1 MNDQKNLEFQKLTL
15 DDLEELIEISRK
27 TYFETFS
34 WGNSE
39 ENMLAYLNQAFS
51 KEQLTSE
58 LIDVNSEFYFA
69 RLNDLICGYLKISFG
84 SSQNAFREENGM
96 ELVRI
101 YVNRECQGEGIG
113 NQMLSKAIKIARE
126 RRMTS
131 IWLGVWE
138 KNEKALSFYKKNS
151 FNIVGKH
158 SFIMGD
164 EEQQDYLMKREI
176 MSKYRDQGAVGAL
189 LDEYERALEE
199 LKRVIQ
205 DLSQTELT
213 MIVDNQTDDEDC
225 KSIQT
230 ILSHVVKAGY
240 GYVVSVRKWLNEDV
254 QYKPNVLLDSIE
266 SYNKALD
273 EMFLYN
279 AELFQDYPK
288 IQLEE
293 HDASNKILVS
303 WGQLYDVEQ
312 IFEHAIV
319 HILRHRRQ
327 IERFIKRLRSNTT

>member
-1 MNDQKNLEFQKLTL
+1 MNNQKNLEFQRLTL
-15 DDLEELIEISRK
+15 DNLEELIEISRD
-27 TYFETFS
+27 TYYETFS

-39 ENMLAYLNQAFS
+39 ENMQAYLIQAFS

-58 LIDVNSEFYFA
+58 LIDVNSEFYSA
-69 RLNDLICGYLKISFG
+69 RLNHLTCGYLKISFG
-84 SSQNAFREENGM
+84 SFQNAFKGENGM
-96 ELVRI
+96 ELARI
-101 YVNRECQGEGIG
+101 YVSVKCQGKGVG
-113 NQMLSKAIKIARE
+113 KQLLDKAIKIAIDKE
-126 RRMTS
+126 MS
-131 IWLGVWE
+131 FVWLGVWE
-138 KNEKALSFYKKNS
+138 KNEKALSFYKKNG
-151 FNIVGKH
+151 FKVVGTH
-158 SFIMGD
+158 SFMMGD
-164 EEQQDYLMKREI
+164 DEQQDYLMKREN
-176 MSKYRDQGAVGAL
+176 MSKYRDQGAIGAL
-189 LDEYERALEE
+189 LDEYERALKE
-199 LKRVIQ
+199 LKSVIQ
-205 DLSQTELT
+205 DLSLVELT
-213 MIVDNQTDDEDC
+213 MIVDDQTDDEDC
-225 KSIQT
+225 KSIQA

-240 GYVVSVRKWLNEDV
+240 GYVVSIRKWLNEDV

-266 SYNKALD
+266 SYNRALD

-319 HILRHRRQ
+319 HVLRHRRQ

>member
-1 MNDQKNLEFQKLTL
+1 MNDQKNLKFQRLNL
-15 DDLEELIEISRK
+15 DDLKQLNTIGRQ

-34 WGNSE
+34 WGNTP
-39 ENMLAYLNQAFS
+39 ENMQLYLNQAFNE
-51 KEQLTSE
+51 EQLTSE
-58 LIDVNSEFYFA
+58 LTDVNSEFYFA
-69 RLNDLICGYLKISFG
+69 RLNHLICGYLKISFG

-101 YVNRECQGEGIG
+101 YVNKECQGKGVG
-113 NQMLSKAIKIARE
+113 NRMLGKAIKIARDRE
-126 RRMTS
+126 MS
-131 IWLGVWE
+131 YIWLGVWE
-138 KNEKALSFYKKNS
+138 KNEKALSFYKNNGFKV
-151 FNIVGKH
+151 VGKH

-164 EEQQDYLMKREI
+164 DEQQDYLMKREI
-176 MSKYRDQGAVGAL
+176 MSNYRNQGAVGAL
-189 LDEYERALEE
+189 LDEYKKALEE

-205 DLSQTELT
+205 DLSLVELT
-213 MIVDNQTDDEDC
+213 AIVDDQTDDEDC

-240 GYVVSVRKWLNEDV
+240 GYVVSIRKWLKEDE

-266 SYNKALD
+266 SYYNALD

-279 AELFQDYPK
+279 TELFQDYPK

-319 HILRHRRQ
+319 HVLRHRRQ
-327 IERFIKRLRSNTT
+327 IERFIIRLRSNTT